1 MADKI
6 RAHVIISG
14 QVQRVGFRYSTQD
27 MAMVYGLNGW
37 VRNLPDG
44 RVEAAFEGDRATI
57 DKMLRWCHKG
67 PPAAVVEQVEVKYEE
82 PLNLQEF
89 LILR

>member
-1 MADKI
+1 MANKI

-27 MAMVYGLNGW
+27 MATVYGLNGW

-44 RVEAAFEGDRATI
+44 RVEAAFEGDRTTI

-67 PPAAVVEQVEVKYEE
+67 PPAAVVNQVEVKYEE

>member
-27 MAMVYGLNGW
+27 MATVYGLNGW

-44 RVEAAFEGDRATI
+44 RVEAAFEGDRTTI
-57 DKMLRWCHKG
+57 DKMIRWCHKG
-67 PPAAVVEQVEVKYEE
+67 PPAAVVKQVEVKYED

>member
-1 MADKI
+1 MTDKI

-27 MAMVYGLNGW
+27 MATVYGLTGW

-44 RVEAAFEGDRATI
+44 RVEAAFEGDRTTI

-67 PPAAVVEQVEVKYEE
+67 PPAAVVKQVEVKYEE

>member
-44 RVEAAFEGDRATI
+44 RVEAAFEGDRTTI
-57 DKMLRWCHKG
+57 DKMIRWCHKG
-67 PPAAVVEQVEVKYEE
+67 PPAAIVKQVEVKYEE

>member
-6 RAHVIISG
+6 RVHVIISG

-67 PPAAVVEQVEVKYEE
+67 PPAAVVKQVEVKYEE